1 MIKRVL
7 AHCVQH
13 LIVIDKRRIV
23 MRDMINKETE
33 IELGDLFDELK
44 QSAER
49 SLHNTEF
56 HLMGNT
62 ANSEV
67 MRRYSKMNVDVFVN
81 VSENEGLPISIME
94 ATSFGIP
101 VIATDVGGTSEIVKN
116 GENGFLIE
124 KDFTD
129 DDLVDKLRMICEMS
143 DEEYMRLRH
152 NSRKIYEESFECVRN
167 VERFLSE
174 IGR

>member
-1 MIKRVL
+1 M
-7 AHCVQH
+7 
-13 LIVIDKRRIV
+13 
-23 MRDMINKETE
+23 
-33 IELGDLFDELK
+33 FDELK

-49 SLHNTEF
+49 SLHSTEF

-67 MRRYSKMNVDVFVN
+67 MRRYGKMNVDVFVN

-94 ATSFGIP
+94 ATSFGMP

-129 DDLVDKLRMICEMS
+129 DTLLRS
-143 DEEYMRLRH
+143 
-152 NSRKIYEESFECVRN
+152 
-167 VERFLSE
+167 
-174 IGR
+174 